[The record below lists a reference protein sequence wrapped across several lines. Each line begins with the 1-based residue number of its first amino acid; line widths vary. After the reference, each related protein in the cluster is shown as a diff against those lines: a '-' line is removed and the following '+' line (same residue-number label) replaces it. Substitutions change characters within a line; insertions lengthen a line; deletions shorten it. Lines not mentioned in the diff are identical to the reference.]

1 MPILIMSLIIQATLI
16 IHVIRTGRPSW
27 WIFLIL
33 FAPGIGSSIY
43 VLLEILPNT
52 GLFPALRKAE
62 QKVIKAMDP
71 TRELR
76 SAQDAFDLTPTVGN
90 RLRLAD
96 ASANMGDW
104 TGAETLYKDCLT
116 GQFAEDPAAMIG
128 HARTLV
134 ELGRHQEA
142 LDRINQLRVLGREGP
157 NEALIFA
164 RAAEALGQQADAEDA
179 YAFAAPRIPTLEA
192 QARYVRFLRL
202 AGKEVDATRELQEF
216 DARLAR
222 VPRHFQADARKW
234 RTLAVA

>member
-1 MPILIMSLIIQATLI
+1 MPILIMSFVIQITLI

-27 WIFLIL
+27 WIFFIL
-33 FAPGIGSSIY
+33 FAPLIGSGVYI
-43 VLLEILPNT
+43 LLEILPNS
-52 GLFPALRKAE
+52 GILPSLRKAE
-62 QKVIKAMDP
+62 QKVVKAIDP

-76 SAQDAFDLTPTVGN
+76 AAQDAFDLSATVGN

-96 ASANMGDW
+96 ASVEMGDYAN
-104 TGAETLYKDCLT
+104 AESLYSDCLQ
-116 GQFAEDPAAMIG
+116 GQFHDDPAALLG

-134 ELGRHQEA
+134 ELGRNQEA

-157 NEALIFA
+157 AEALVYA
-164 RAAEALGQQADAEDA
+164 RAAEALGQTADAEDA

-202 AGKEVDATRELQEF
+202 AGKEIEATRELQEF

-234 RTLAVA
+234 RTFAVA

>member
-1 MPILIMSLIIQATLI
+1 MPILIMSFIIQVTLI
-16 IHVIRTGRPSW
+16 IHVIRTGRPNW
-27 WIFLIL
+27 WIFFLL
-33 FAPGIGSSIY
+33 FAPGIGSGVYI
-43 VLLEILPNT
+43 LLEILPST

-76 SAQDAFDLTPTVGN
+76 AAQEAFDLSQTVGN

-104 TGAETLYKDCLT
+104 TGAEKLYHDCLH
-116 GQFAEDPAAMIG
+116 GQFSEDPAALIG
-128 HARTLV
+128 HAKTLV
-134 ELGRHQEA
+134 ELGRHRDA
-142 LDRINQLRVLGREGP
+142 LDRVNQLRVLGREGP

-202 AGKEVDATRELQEF
+202 AGKDVDATRELQEF

-234 RTLAVA
+234 RTLAMA

>member
-52 GLFPALRKAE
+52 GLFPALHKAE

-76 SAQDAFDLTPTVGN
+76 AAQDAFDLTPTVGN

-104 TGAETLYKDCLT
+104 GGAEMLYKDCLA
-116 GQFAEDPAAMIG
+116 GQFADDPAAMIG

-134 ELGRHQEA
+134 ELGRPQEA

-164 RAAEALGQQADAEDA
+164 RAAEALGQNADAEDA

-192 QARYVRFLRL
+192 QARYVRYLRQV
-202 AGKEVDATRELQEF
+202 GKDVDATRELQEF

>member
-1 MPILIMSLIIQATLI
+1 MPILIMSFIIQVTLI
-16 IHVIRTGRPSW
+16 IHVIRTGRPNW
-27 WIFLIL
+27 WIFFLL
-33 FAPGIGSSIY
+33 FAPGIGSGVYI
-43 VLLEILPNT
+43 LLEILPST

-76 SAQDAFDLTPTVGN
+76 AAQEAFDLSQTVGN

-128 HARTLV
+128 HAKTLV
-134 ELGRHQEA
+134 ELGRHRDA
-142 LDRINQLRVLGREGP
+142 LDRVNQLRVLGREGP

-202 AGKEVDATRELQEF
+202 AGKDVDATRELQEF

-234 RTLAVA
+234 RTLAMA

>member
-62 QKVIKAMDP
+62 QKVIKAIDP

-76 SAQDAFDLTPTVGN
+76 AAQDAFDLTPTIGN

-104 TGAETLYKDCLT
+104 AGAETLYKDCLT
-116 GQFAEDPAAMIG
+116 GQFAEDPATMIG

-134 ELGRHQEA
+134 ELGRPQEA

-202 AGKEVDATRELQEF
+202 AGKDVDATRELQEF